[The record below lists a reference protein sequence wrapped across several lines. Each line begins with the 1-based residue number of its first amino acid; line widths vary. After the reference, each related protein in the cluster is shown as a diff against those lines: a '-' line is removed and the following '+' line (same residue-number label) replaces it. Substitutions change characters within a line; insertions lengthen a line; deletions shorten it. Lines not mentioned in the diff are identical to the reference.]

1 VPLVNTLD
9 LELIDRLISRAA
21 ASRVPEIG
29 FLNRVELPGPCLG
42 VFASSFNPVT
52 LAHLE
57 LMRGAA
63 GQYSLDE
70 MLALAGTRNA
80 DKTQYECPL
89 GQRIQMLLLATRE
102 HPRLSVAI
110 STSAFFVD
118 MVDPVAANYPPGTEI
133 YFITGFDTFER
144 ILDPEDRYT
153 GRYHRKFQNRREAL
167 RYLLARS
174 HLIVAGRKGRGAR
187 EWEALTK
194 REAESLRT
202 IPEDRIQF
210 MDFPEDLG
218 ERSSSEVRQR
228 IRDGLGIAGLV
239 PPAAERYIQEH
250 GLYRK

>member
-1 VPLVNTLD
+1 MEPELI
-9 LELIDRLISRAA
+9 EKLIDRASQSRQ
-21 ASRVPEIG
+21 PEILFVKRKASSG
-29 FLNRVELPGPCLG
+29 RRLG

-52 LAHLE
+52 CAHLE

-89 GQRIQMLLLATRE
+89 ERRIQMLLLATRE
-102 HPRLSVAI
+102 EPRISVAV

-118 MVDPVAANYPPGTEI
+118 MVDPIVANYSPGTEI

-153 GRYHRKFQNRREAL
+153 GRYHRKFRNRGEAL

-202 IPEDRIQF
+202 MPEDRMQF
-210 MDFPEDLG
+210 MDFPDDLG

>member
-1 VPLVNTLD
+1 MEQRR
-9 LELIDRLISRAA
+9 LERLIERASQSRHPEILFVKRI
-21 ASRVPEIG
+21 ASRG
-29 FLNRVELPGPCLG
+29 RRLG

-52 LAHLE
+52 CAHLE
-57 LMRGAA
+57 LMRRAA

-153 GRYHRKFQNRREAL
+153 GRYHRKFQNRGEAL

-187 EWEALTK
+187 EWEAIAK
-194 REAESLRT
+194 REAESLRA

-210 MDFPEDLG
+210 MDFPEELG

-228 IRDGLGIAGLV
+228 IRAGLSITGLV
-239 PPAAERYIQEH
+239 PPAAERYIQERR
-250 GLYRK
+250 LYGRSDE

>member
-1 VPLVNTLD
+1 VEPEL
-9 LELIDRLISRAA
+9 LEKLIVRASQSRH
-21 ASRVPEIG
+21 PEIL
-29 FLNRVELPGPCLG
+29 FIKRIASPVRRLG

-52 LAHLE
+52 CAHLE
-57 LMRGAA
+57 LMRRAA

-70 MLALAGTRNA
+70 MLALAGTKNA
-80 DKTQYECPL
+80 DKSHYECPL
-89 GQRIQMLLLATRE
+89 HERLQMLLLATHE
-102 HPRLSVAI
+102 DPRLSVAVF
-110 STSAFFVD
+110 TSAFFVD
-118 MVDPVAANYPPGTEI
+118 MVDPIAASYPRGTEI
-133 YFITGFDTFER
+133 YIITGFDTFER
-144 ILDPEDRYT
+144 ILDPEDQYT
-153 GRYHRKFQNRREAL
+153 GRYHRKFQNRGEAL

-202 IPEDRIQF
+202 IPEDRMQF

-218 ERSSSEVRQR
+218 ERSSSEVRQL